1 MVILF
6 LDGGNNQ
13 KSTQLLLSSEIQQ
26 FQVCRYFSVRVSYEG
41 EEERKKK
48 RTVNPGNFS
57 AKSKLLYLRA
67 QEELGGLLVVSTI
80 QK

>member
-1 MVILF
+1 M
-6 LDGGNNQ
+6 
-13 KSTQLLLSSEIQQ
+13 KEKKK
-26 FQVCRYFSVRVSYEG
+26 

-48 RTVNPGNFS
+48 RTVNPGKFS
-57 AKSKLLYLRA
+57 AKLKLLYLRA